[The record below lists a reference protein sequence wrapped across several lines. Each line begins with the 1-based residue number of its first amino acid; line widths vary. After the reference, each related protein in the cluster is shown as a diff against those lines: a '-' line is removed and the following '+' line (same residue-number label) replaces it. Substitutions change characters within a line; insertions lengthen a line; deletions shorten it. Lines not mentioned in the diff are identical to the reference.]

1 MTGTI
6 FNIQRFSVNDGP
18 GIRTTVFL
26 KGCPLH
32 CVWCHNP
39 ESISPEKE
47 LMLHGDRCIRCGDC
61 VAVCEQH
68 AVRPDDGGF
77 VTDREKCI
85 QCGRCLEV
93 CYAEARVLMGK
104 EVTADEVM
112 TEIVKDTVFFDQS
125 SGGATFS
132 GGEPLLQHQFLISLL
147 EACKGKSIH
156 TAVDTSGYTSTDI
169 LREVSR
175 FVDLFLYDVKTLDE
189 AVHQT
194 FTGISNLRILD
205 NLRLLI
211 DWGKNV
217 IVRVPIIPGINDNS
231 EELRRI
237 GVFVGS
243 LKNIQEIHL
252 LPYHRSGT
260 EKYRR
265 LGREYPL
272 GEVQQPSPEN
282 LTMIASELRQ
292 FVPRVIVGG

>member
-26 KGCPLH
+26 KGCPLR
-32 CVWCHNP
+32 CAWCHNP

-47 LMLHGDRCIRCGDC
+47 LMLHEDRCIRCGDC

-68 AVRPDDGGF
+68 AVRSHDGGF

-85 QCGRCLEV
+85 QCGRCLDV

-104 EVTADEVM
+104 EVTTDEVM
-112 TEIVKDTVFFDQS
+112 NDLVKDTVFFDQS

-132 GGEPLLQHQFLISLL
+132 GGEPLLQHEFLISLL

-156 TAVDTSGYTSTDI
+156 TAVDTSGYTSADI
-169 LREVSR
+169 LRDVSR
-175 FVDLFLYDVKTLDE
+175 FVDLFLYDVKTLDD
-189 AVHQT
+189 AVHKK
-194 FTGISNLRILD
+194 FTGVSNRRILE
-205 NLRLLI
+205 NLGLLVK
-211 DWGKNV
+211 WGKNI

-237 GVFVGS
+237 SVFVGS

-265 LGREYPL
+265 LGREYPF

-292 FVPRVIVGG
+292 FVPKVTVGG

>member
-32 CVWCHNP
+32 CTWCHNP

-47 LMLHGDRCIRCGDC
+47 LMLHEDRCIRCGDC

-68 AVRPDDGGF
+68 AVLPDDGGF

-85 QCGRCLEV
+85 QCGRCLDV

-104 EVTADEVM
+104 EVTVDEVM
-112 TEIVKDTVFFDQS
+112 TEIVKDTAFFDQS
-125 SGGATFS
+125 SGGVTFS
-132 GGEPLLQHQFLISLL
+132 GGEPLLQHQFLTLLL
-147 EACKGKSIH
+147 EACRRKSIH
-156 TAVDTSGYTSTDI
+156 TAVDTSGYIPADI
-169 LREVSR
+169 LRDVSR
-175 FVDLFLYDVKTLDE
+175 YVDLFLYDVKTLDD
-189 AVHQT
+189 AVHQK
-194 FTGISNLRILD
+194 FTGVSNRRILE
-205 NLRLLI
+205 NLRLLV
-211 DWGKNV
+211 DWGKNI
-217 IVRVPIIPGINDNS
+217 IVRVPIIPGINDNL

-265 LGREYPL
+265 LGGEYTL
-272 GEVQQPSPEN
+272 GEVQQPSAEK
-282 LTMIASELRQ
+282 LAMIATELRQ